1 MQRPGAASA
10 SAAAVPAA
18 QGAGGTGPTAASG
31 GPCLLALP
39 AADAA
44 DVGVWQLGQQGSS
57 SSRPSV
63 LLKQQRSQERP
74 RHGLCMAVALVQPQG
89 STLHAVAGYED
100 GSVALW
106 DVRRPNQPLA
116 SAKLH
121 SEAIMCV
128 AVAPD
133 CTSGF
138 SGSADK
144 HVSAFKLS
152 IPRGQL
158 RPSVQAA
165 LPEPGV
171 ADVAVRGDG
180 RIVASAGWDGRVRVW
195 HARKWLPLAVLRWH
209 SQQVACVQFSADGRL
224 LAAGGRDNH
233 ISIWSIYAEAP

>member
-1 MQRPGAASA
+1 MCGRLQGGCLPPHVSQYCT
-10 SAAAVPAA
+10 VPAA
-18 QGAGGTGPTAASG
+18 ACSTAIAFCGTPRCRAA
-31 GPCLLALP
+31 PCVRQRCACRGLHLPGLL
-39 AADAA
+39 
-44 DVGVWQLGQQGSS
+44 
-57 SSRPSV
+57 
-63 LLKQQRSQERP
+63 
-74 RHGLCMAVALVQPQG
+74 HAVQG

-165 LPEPGV
+165 LLEPGV